1 MVVNWG
7 ELERVVVGS
16 MMIMGSGV
24 LGTMLGYSIGRS
36 VFGKDKV
43 GSHVISVRFVM
54 MVVAVVLVYFVAL
67 RLHRA
72 GFWF

>member
-1 MVVNWG
+1 MNWG

-24 LGTMLGYSIGRS
+24 LGTMLGYSIGRG
-36 VFGKDKV
+36 VFGNDRV

-54 MVVAVVLVYFVAL
+54 MVAAVALVYFVAL